1 MNRNRSVL
9 PCLIPCA
16 FLRFVER
23 VVTWGGQRVLLLR
36 MGRLL
41 DLADLLLNRAHTLLY
56 EGHLFAH
63 RSCLV
68 RLQIGSHEDTR
79 FLSDLLQVFMG
90 DDLSLDKA
98 VFASV
103 VQVVIGEVIGGV
115 RI

>member
-1 MNRNRSVL
+1 MRR
-9 PCLIPCA
+9 
-16 FLRFVER
+16 FLYLAY
-23 VVTWGGQRVLLLR
+23 LLLYR
-36 MGRLL
+36 S
-41 DLADLLLNRAHTLLY
+41 HTLLNK
-56 EGHLFAH
+56 GHLFAH

-68 RLQIGSHEDTR
+68 CLQIGSHEDTR

-103 VQVVIGEVIGGV
+103 VQVVIGEVVGGV